1 MLPALVICW
10 DGSGALLYL
19 KKKQSGL
26 QPNRNLLLTGKECL
40 WYDHS
45 EEMNEMNPNMG
56 RSSIFAVVGG
66 YLIYMAYEILRDMIN
81 DVPTTMSRFLRIL
94 VIVLFT
100 GIGITLLFFAWRFW
114 KKGRE
119 DQDKNPVDLEEQ
131 EAKAKNEEAPPE
143 K

>member
-1 MLPALVICW
+1 M
-10 DGSGALLYL
+10 
-19 KKKQSGL
+19 
-26 QPNRNLLLTGKECL
+26 
-40 WYDHS
+40 
-45 EEMNEMNPNMG
+45 MNPNTG

-94 VIVLFT
+94 VIILFT
-100 GIGITLLFFAWRFW
+100 GLGITLLFFAWRFW

-131 EAKAKNEEAPPE
+131 EAKANNEKDLSE

>member
-1 MLPALVICW
+1 M
-10 DGSGALLYL
+10 
-19 KKKQSGL
+19 
-26 QPNRNLLLTGKECL
+26 
-40 WYDHS
+40 
-45 EEMNEMNPNMG
+45 MNPNTG

-100 GIGITLLFFAWRFW
+100 GIGITLLFFAWKFW
-114 KKGRE
+114 RKGRE

-131 EAKAKNEEAPPE
+131 EAKANNEKDLSE

>member
-1 MLPALVICW
+1 
-10 DGSGALLYL
+10 
-19 KKKQSGL
+19 
-26 QPNRNLLLTGKECL
+26 
-40 WYDHS
+40 
-45 EEMNEMNPNMG
+45 MNPNTG
-56 RSSIFAVVGG
+56 RSSIFAVVGA
-66 YLIYMAYEILRDMIN
+66 YLIYMAYEMLRDMIN
-81 DVPTTMSRFLRIL
+81 DVPTAMPRFLLIL

>member
-1 MLPALVICW
+1 M
-10 DGSGALLYL
+10 
-19 KKKQSGL
+19 
-26 QPNRNLLLTGKECL
+26 
-40 WYDHS
+40 
-45 EEMNEMNPNMG
+45 MNPNTG

-94 VIVLFT
+94 VIILFT

-131 EAKAKNEEAPPE
+131 EAKANNEKDLSE